1 MTASRS
7 PVAFGQ
13 YIITRRIARGGMAE
27 IYRARTRSTSDQPS
41 RWVAIKMMRPALGH
55 EELREQLFKREARIA
70 AMITHPNVI
79 PLFEFGLEMERHYI
93 SMEYVRG
100 RDLSHLLKSE
110 KRGGDQLPFELGL
123 YIGFQAA
130 SGLGHAHR
138 LRDERGDTLGIVH
151 RDISPGNVMVG
162 YDGQVKVLDFG
173 VAR

>member
-1 MTASRS
+1 
-7 PVAFGQ
+7 
-13 YIITRRIARGGMAE
+13 
-27 IYRARTRSTSDQPS
+27 
-41 RWVAIKMMRPALGH
+41 MMRPAIGH

-70 AMITHPNVI
+70 SMITHANVV

-100 RDLSHLLKSE
+100 RDLSHLLRNE
-110 KRGGDQLPFELGL
+110 KKGREQLPFELAL

-138 LRDERGDTLGIVH
+138 LRDEKEESLGIVH

-162 YDGQVKVLDFG
+162 YDGQVKVL
-173 VAR
+173 